1 MAIFVRKIMQ
11 LNPLILL
18 LLYGIAKEIFYSLY
32 RHNSASHNWSFPTG
46 LSFVRLSL
54 KILTVLSISSL
65 MVVVLFFFW
74 KPVNMIVTRTRTY
87 LLGLFGCSD
96 MLYHA

>member
-1 MAIFVRKIMQ
+1 MAFFIKKIMM
-11 LNPLILL
+11 LNPLLLL
-18 LLYGIAKEIFYSLY
+18 LLYGVAKEIFNSVY
-32 RHNSASHNWSFPTG
+32 RHNSASHSWSFPTG
-46 LSFVRLSL
+46 LSFFGLSL

-74 KPVNMIVTRTRTY
+74 KPVNMVVTRTRTY
-87 LLGLFGCSD
+87 LLRLFGCSD